1 MTKKEKEIEI
11 KSLAI
16 QESIDRKL
24 DSILKDFKI
33 LKFNSN
39 LILSQMRIAEGNF
52 ASINSNNSFI
62 LELLSGVAIIVA
74 ACIFFYEIFHS
85 YILLV
90 ALAIL
95 MFLLVVELIRDERK
109 LNALLKAN
117 KYSSKKE
124 IQIIED
130 NLDKLKKDFG
140 DL

>member
-1 MTKKEKEIEI
+1 MPECINYDKRVLKE
-11 KSLAI
+11 
-16 QESIDRKL
+16 
-24 DSILKDFKI
+24 
-33 LKFNSN
+33 
-39 LILSQMRIAEGNF
+39 SQAFQARPP
-52 ASINSNNSFI
+52 
-62 LELLSGVAIIVA
+62 LYHGVAIIVA

-130 NLDKLKKDFG
+130 NLDTLHR
-140 DL
+140 